1 MKIFTCCYCTLHMI
15 WQLWFEIFSCDI
27 YFHAYL
33 HSTEP
38 RQSQVKSFSSNTISI
53 KYSQLVRSTISEK
66 SQAVLRTE
74 RVIIFS
80 ERRRISYVTKRNS
93 TIIRMYHNVTHASIF
108 LFRKPVHLPPFFSSV
123 SVWFFCVWKRNGS
136 FPFFVYIYSFM
147 RCDAEQKKRRR
158 KKWMVYG
165 FWRMNKVK
173 RERIQHNIWCF
184 LREDAKRWI
193 EKFFFEWTVS
203 WTTEQRSGREKRNTK
218 KLSKILCCWQTA
230 QIACWEEVK

>member
-66 SQAVLRTE
+66 SLAVLRTE

-123 SVWFFCVWKRNGS
+123 SVWFFLRMETKWKLS
-136 FPFFVYIYSFM
+136 IFCLHLQFYEM
-147 RCDAEQKKRRR
+147 RCGAEETAQKKMDGL
-158 KKWMVYG
+158 W
-165 FWRMNKVK
+165 
-173 RERIQHNIWCF
+173 F
-184 LREDAKRWI
+184 LKNE
-193 EKFFFEWTVS
+193 
-203 WTTEQRSGREKRNTK
+203 
-218 KLSKILCCWQTA
+218 
-230 QIACWEEVK
+230 